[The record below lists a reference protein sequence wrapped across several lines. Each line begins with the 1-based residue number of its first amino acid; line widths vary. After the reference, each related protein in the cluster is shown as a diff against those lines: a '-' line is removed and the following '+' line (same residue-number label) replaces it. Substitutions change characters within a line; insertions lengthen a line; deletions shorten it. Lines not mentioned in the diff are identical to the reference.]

1 MSLKRRL
8 NVSDFRIRP
17 EITRINEI
25 KDPIEVKEVKPT
37 ITTINPA
44 ITTINEIQPHRVV
57 INAKPGLNKA
67 DFRLKKRD
75 LATNRIDLI
84 RQRVE
89 LNFPIFDLFKG
100 TPASQLNVPYTNN
113 QQPSD
118 TEIFSINDPAN
129 GKSFLPR
136 YKIKSQKVSDKQQ
149 LMIKLNEAAEGEGG
163 TLNIQLQSVVPPEIA
178 ATVAGMKPV
187 KPNISFEIR
196 YTLPNTGFKIVE
208 PFTEIIE
215 TEDGYS
221 ISAHINSILKYNQL
235 IAAMLDSIYGCQL
248 VVKRELSFGIPF
260 QNVPANNNLN
270 INPQLYFT
278 GKETSNIN
286 GNIFTRINLSVKNWK
301 SFSNDLF
308 IAAPSLPPCGLNSN
322 ASRTWVD
329 IFDNKGKRLYGY
341 CAFNS
346 NENLKSFSFAVAAN
360 QNLPVN
366 VYITLTDRAQNKV
379 YTSNI
384 INIQSTPTPIIE
396 SITEQLFTIT
406 TKEFTQEELFHLPEL
421 LYPYIYRNTTRTT
434 VDVGGFVQHNIV
446 FKRSEHIYLQDELN
460 PTSFYFLP
468 DSFVLGRGTYPPFYP
483 SLKVK
488 LDGETVEDL
497 RASINYEAVAYTDA
511 ERIFDAFDELQKKTG
526 LNKDDINFSP
536 LSISGDKLNYKLSAP
551 GEIGFKERKDS
562 LVSLNRIIDT
572 LPPISLPVFEDL
584 FDNLTSPAATAM
596 LQGHVEVTILGR
608 AQPAI
613 IPVNLKLTEVY
624 SEILLIEQSKVPI
637 IYIGIENNSGNTLQ
651 AQGLAAELQDGENIL
666 SCSKANLKLPLTLN
680 PGEKTEFILIPK
692 GPVQNPDSVKVILNW
707 EGMQGT
713 GTFHMQSQL
722 YGTADFVQATNGLE
736 STLQMDNVKGILSLP
751 ERDVPLN
758 IKKIN
763 APNSIASGEK
773 YSFLAF
779 LSEEVATYDPLDFI
793 FQWEGLKII
802 PDKSKLF
809 DIIVATSVGANYAL
823 TVKISLF
830 IKFKTDTTSIRLMK
844 VEFKNRQDGPLINT
858 IMFTETDKSNEVL
871 GIIEKEAVLMMP
883 VKDYVLGD
891 PNAGQ
896 YFYRITLIKETDTL
910 GNTEITEGE
919 WKAKS
924 GSLEI
929 TTNQLPGSV

>member
-25 KDPIEVKEVKPT
+25 KNPVEVKEVKPA

-100 TPASQLNVPYTNN
+100 TPASQLKVPYTNN
-113 QQPSD
+113 QQPAD
-118 TEIFSINDPAN
+118 TEIFSINDPVN
-129 GKSFLPR
+129 GKTFLPR

-149 LMIKLNEAAEGEGG
+149 LLIKLTEAAEGEGG
-163 TLNIQLQSVVPPEIA
+163 TLNIQLQTAVPSEIA
-178 ATVAGMKPV
+178 ASAAGMTPV
-187 KPNISFEIR
+187 KPRTSFEIR
-196 YTLPNTGFKIVE
+196 YTMPNTGFKIVE

-215 TEDGYS
+215 TEDGYN

-235 IAAMLDSIYGCQL
+235 IAAMLDGIYGCQL
-248 VVKRELSFGIPF
+248 VIKRELSFGIPF
-260 QNVPANNNLN
+260 QNTVVVNNLN

-286 GNIFTRINLSVKNWK
+286 GNIFTRINLSVKNWGT
-301 SFSNDLF
+301 FSNDLF
-308 IAAPSLPPCGLNSN
+308 SAAPSLPPCGLNTN

-329 IFDNKGKRLYGY
+329 IFDNNGKRLYGY

-346 NENLKSFSFAVAAN
+346 NENLKSFSFAVAAY
-360 QNLPVN
+360 QPLPAS
-366 VYITLTDRAQNKV
+366 VYITLTDRVQNKV

-384 INIQSTPTPIIE
+384 INIQGTPTPI
-396 SITEQLFTIT
+396 TETISEPLYT
-406 TKEFTQEELFHLPEL
+406 VTAKEFSQEEPFHLPEL
-421 LYPYIYRNTTRTT
+421 LYPYIYRNTTRTA
-434 VDVGGFVQHNIV
+434 VDAGGFIRHNIE

-460 PTSFYFLP
+460 PSSFYYLP
-468 DSFVLGRGTYPPFYP
+468 DSFVLGRGAYPPFYP
-483 SLKVK
+483 GLKVK
-488 LDGETVEDL
+488 LDGGTVEDL
-497 RASINYEAVAYTDA
+497 SAVINYEAVAYTDA
-511 ERIFDAFDELQKKTG
+511 ERLLDATDELQKKTG
-526 LNKDDINFSP
+526 LDKDDINFSP
-536 LSISGDKLNYKLSAP
+536 LSISGDKLNYKLSTP

-562 LVSLNRIIDT
+562 LISLNKIIDT

-584 FDNLTSPAATAM
+584 FDNLTSSTAAAM
-596 LQGHVEVTILGR
+596 LQGHVEVTILGM

-613 IPVNLKLTEVY
+613 IPVNLKLTDVY
-624 SEILLIEQSKVPI
+624 SEVLLVEQSKVPI
-637 IYIGIENNSGNTLQ
+637 INIGIENNTGNTLQ
-651 AQGLAAELQDGENIL
+651 AQGLVAELQDGENIL

-692 GPVQNPDSVKVILNW
+692 GLIQNPDSVKVILNW
-707 EGMQGT
+707 EGMQDT
-713 GTFHMQSQL
+713 DTFQIQSQV
-722 YGTADFVQATNGLE
+722 YGSADFVQATNGLE
-736 STLQMDNVKGILSLP
+736 STLQLDNVKGILPLP
-751 ERDVPLN
+751 EKDVPLN

-763 APNSIASGEK
+763 ALSSIASGEK

-779 LSEEVATYDPLDFI
+779 LSEEVAEYDPLDFI
-793 FQWEGLKII
+793 FQWEGLKVI

-809 DIIVATSVGANYAL
+809 DIIVATSVGANYSL

-830 IKFKTDTTSIRLMK
+830 IKFKTETTSIRLMK
-844 VEFKNRQDGPLINT
+844 VEFKNKPDGPLINT
-858 IMFTETDKSNEVL
+858 IMFTDADKTNEVS

-896 YFYRITLIKETDTL
+896 YFYRITLIKETDSL